1 MKARELDKISVIIIG
16 LELVTKGFNVNQ
28 YRVLIQAPDKTGLIY
43 QAAKVFFDNSLNI
56 ITNHEFVDNENQQ
69 FFMRCVIEGQIDPK
83 LLHEKLAQALPE
95 DTNIMIKLPRKKN
108 IVLMV
113 TKEAHVLGDIL
124 IRYQEGQLDAN
135 IVGIISNYN
144 SLRPLCE
151 HFEIPYYHISAE
163 NITRE
168 EHEARILSTLG
179 MFDSVDYI
187 VLAKYMRI
195 LTPNF
200 TRQYQNR
207 ILNIHHSFLPAF
219 IGANPYKQAYERG
232 VKIIGAT
239 AHFVNENLD
248 EGPIIEQDVIHVD
261 HAYDWQAMQLAG
273 RDVEKVVLARAL
285 KLVLEDKIF
294 VSGNK
299 TVIF

>member
-1 MKARELDKISVIIIG
+1 M
-16 LELVTKGFNVNQ
+16 NQ
-28 YRVLIQAPDKTGLIY
+28 YRILIQAPDRSGLVY
-43 QAAKVFFDNSLNI
+43 KAAKIFYENNLNI
-56 ITNHEFVDNENQQ
+56 ISNNEFVDNEQNQ
-69 FFMRCVIEGQIDPK
+69 FFMRTVVAGDIDAK
-83 LLHEKLAQALPE
+83 RLNEMLAAEMPE
-95 DTNIMIKLPRKKN
+95 ETSITIKLTRKKN
-108 IVLMV
+108 IVLMA

-124 IRYQEGQLDAN
+124 IRYAEGQLDAN

-144 SLRPLCE
+144 TLRPLCS
-151 HFEIPYYHISAE
+151 HFEIPYYHISAD

-168 EHEARILSTLG
+168 EHEAKVLSTLA
-179 MFDSVDYI
+179 MFDSIDYI

-195 LTPNF
+195 LTPEF
-200 TRQYQNR
+200 TKQYPNKM
-207 ILNIHHSFLPAF
+207 INIHHSFLPAF
-219 IGANPYKQAYERG
+219 IGANPYKQAHQRG